1 MINDNIHVKF
11 IRIIHITNTHKMKDL
26 KYNEHI
32 HNDYNVLPDT
42 MYTFN
47 AENIADFS
55 FKTDEN
61 FRRHKDSNLIFD
73 KILFSV
79 FFRILSIVLSNAEL
93 DANGCH

>member
-73 KILFSV
+73 KIETTNWQYES
-79 FFRILSIVLSNAEL
+79 
-93 DANGCH
+93 D